1 MPRIRLPVTVTP
13 TPHPPMKRASILLVL
28 LSLVLSACG
37 ADDESASSTDHLSRG
52 AGDRGGDAIVTM
64 EAEVPAQAPAASG
77 TASGV
82 ESGQVQAVQPP
93 GATVQVSAA
102 DTAVTPP
109 MPGPGVPAVSLNP
122 MLIRTGTATVQ
133 VDSLERGIAQVRAL
147 AQRVG
152 GIVGN
157 TTISS
162 GAHTARQATVELRI
176 PSMNFDRAV
185 TGLAPIGRVEQVNV
199 TAEDVGEEFT
209 DVTARVANARRLE
222 ARLLDLLDRRTGR
235 LEEVLNLERELAR
248 VREEIERYDGRLR
261 YLRTRTSISV
271 LTISLHEPQ
280 AVLGA
285 PGDRPIRDAFRH
297 AWRNFVDMVAGL
309 IAASGILIPLGLLLY
324 GLWRAVRW
332 MRRRDR
338 ERDAA
343 YRENLRRERER
354 TAAATPTPEEPAARG

>member
-1 MPRIRLPVTVTP
+1 
-13 TPHPPMKRASILLVL
+13 MKRASILLVL

-37 ADDESASSTDHLSRG
+37 GSDESASEPISLEEARLPVDASAPEGDGAIITTD
-52 AGDRGGDAIVTM
+52 AGLRRAS
-64 EAEVPAQAPAASG
+64 APAQAPPQSG
-77 TASGV
+77 TPNGE
-82 ESGQVQAVQPP
+82 ESGRPQMV
-93 GATVQVSAA
+93 TVRAA
-102 DTAVTPP
+102 DSAVAPP
-109 MPGPGVPAVSLNP
+109 MPGPGQPPVSLNP
-122 MLIRTGTATVQ
+122 MLIRTGNATVQ
-133 VDSLERGIAQVRAL
+133 VDSLEQGIAQVRAL

-157 TTISS
+157 TSITS
-162 GAHTARQATVELRI
+162 GADRARQATVELRI

-248 VREEIERYDGRLR
+248 VREEIERYEGRLR

-280 AVLGA
+280 AVLGS

-338 ERDAA
+338 DRDAA

-354 TAAATPTPEEPAARG
+354 TAAATPTAEEPAVRG

>member
-1 MPRIRLPVTVTP
+1 VPGIHLPVTVTP
-13 TPHPPMKRASILLVL
+13 TRILPMRRASILLAFVP
-28 LSLVLSACG
+28 LVFAACG
-37 ADDESASSTDHLSRG
+37 DSDSYGLAERSASDARG
-52 AGDRGGDAIVTM
+52 DKGGDAIVTM
-64 EAEVPAQAPAASG
+64 DAVESVAAPAQAPPVAG
-77 TASGV
+77 TPNGE
-82 ESGQVQAVQPP
+82 ESGQAPGTAVRI
-93 GATVQVSAA
+93 SAA
-102 DTAVTPP
+102 DTAVIPP
-109 MPGPGVPAVSLNP
+109 MPGPGTPAVSLNP

-133 VDSLERGIAQVRAL
+133 VDSLEQGIAQVRAL

-157 TTISS
+157 TTIRS
-162 GAHTARQATVELRI
+162 GAETARQATVELRI

-248 VREEIERYDGRLR
+248 VREEIERYEGRLR

-271 LTISLHEPQ
+271 LTINLHEPQ
-280 AVLGA
+280 AVLGS

-297 AWRNFVDMVAGL
+297 AWRNFVDLVAGL

-324 GLWRAVRW
+324 ALWRAVRW

-338 ERDAA
+338 DRDAA

-354 TAAATPTPEEPAARG
+354 TAAAPEEPAVRG

>member
-1 MPRIRLPVTVTP
+1 
-13 TPHPPMKRASILLVL
+13 MKRASILLVL
-28 LSLVLSACG
+28 FSLVLSACG
-37 ADDESASSTDHLSRG
+37 GSDESASSDSLERSSSG
-52 AGDRGGDAIVTM
+52 ARERSGGDAIVTM
-64 EAEVPAQAPAASG
+64 DAVEPAAAPPQSG
-77 TASGV
+77 TPTGE
-82 ESGQVQAVQPP
+82 ESGQPRVVMPP
-93 GATVQVSAA
+93 GAQMTTSAA
-102 DTAVTPP
+102 DTGAAPP
-109 MPGPGVPAVSLNP
+109 MPGPGTPAVSLNP

-133 VDSLERGIAQVRAL
+133 VDSLEQGIAQVRAL

-162 GAHTARQATVELRI
+162 GARTARQATVELRI

-248 VREEIERYDGRLR
+248 VREEIERYEGRLR

-271 LTISLHEPQ
+271 LTINLHEPQ
-280 AVLGA
+280 AVLGS
-285 PGDRPIRDAFRH
+285 PGDRPIRDAFRD
-297 AWRNFVDMVAGL
+297 AWRNLVDMLAGL

-338 ERDAA
+338 EHDAA

-354 TAAATPTPEEPAARG
+354 NAAEPEEPAVRG

>member
-1 MPRIRLPVTVTP
+1 
-13 TPHPPMKRASILLVL
+13 MKRASILPL
-28 LSLVLSACG
+28 LLTLVLSACG
-37 ADDESASSTDHLSRG
+37 QESENLS
-52 AGDRGGDAIVTM
+52 GGDAASRSSRDGLEREEAIVTLE
-64 EAEVPAQAPAASG
+64 EARIPASAPAPG
-77 TASGV
+77 TAAGV
-82 ESGQVQAVQPP
+82 QSGQPREVQI
-93 GATVQVSAA
+93 SAA
-102 DTAVTPP
+102 DTAVIPP
-109 MPGPGVPAVSLNP
+109 MPEPGTPAVSLNP
-122 MLIRTGTATVQ
+122 MLIRTGNATVQ
-133 VDSLERGIAQVRAL
+133 VDSLEQGIAQVRAL

-157 TTISS
+157 TSITS
-162 GAHTARQATVELRI
+162 GAERARQATVELRI
-176 PSMNFDRAV
+176 PSTNFDRAV

-248 VREEIERYDGRLR
+248 VREEIERYEGRLR
-261 YLRTRTSISV
+261 YLRTRTSVSV

-285 PGDRPIRDAFRH
+285 PGDRPIRDAFRE
-297 AWRNFVDMVAGL
+297 AWRNFVEMVAGL

-354 TAAATPTPEEPAARG
+354 TAAAAPAPEEPAARG